1 MLKQVTVTLDT
12 SDPLQAQWLVEYLA
26 SPDRSRFGRTCL
38 LLGFL
43 AATGNTAAAVAAEGP
58 VREGDSARQQ
68 APAAAPGDAQR
79 RRGGI
84 GSGLFGLE

>member
-43 AATGNTAAAVAAEGP
+43 AATGNTPVAVPAEGS
-58 VREGDSARQQ
+58 VRESDSPRT
-68 APAAAPGDAQR
+68 PASAAPGDAQR

-84 GSGLFGLE
+84 GSGLFGLD